1 MFVIPQI
8 TYKVLVI
15 IHYLM
20 REGNC
25 VRVIDAVI
33 KRPSVLD
40 ASRIKNKSHS
50 KFSNINF
57 SMLLIDNDYEIAP
70 ANVQNIYLYRA
81 YLDERVIAFRHLKR
95 DYVAES
101 LSKEEGRLRHL
112 FVKDGLL
119 KETAALQR
127 QMESVLKCKVIYS
140 IRPKRISCN

>member
-25 VRVIDAVI
+25 VRVVDAVI
-33 KRPSVLD
+33 KHPSVLD

-57 SMLLIDNDYEIAP
+57 LMLLIDSNDYGIAP

-81 YLDERVIAFRHLKR
+81 YLDERVIAFKHLKR
-95 DYVAES
+95 DYVTES
-101 LSKEEGRLRHL
+101 SSKEEGRLRHL

-140 IRPKRISCN
+140 I